1 LSLPPLAVS
10 GPAFVTPPAAPS
22 APLAALRR
30 LEWRVRHAVET
41 SLGGGYRSAFRG
53 RGMEF
58 DQVVKYAY
66 GDDVRDIDWNVTAR
80 LGEPYRKK
88 YVEER
93 EVTVVLV
100 FEDSPSLGFG
110 SGATTRREALL
121 ELAGLLLLLGSVN
134 RDRVGLAHL
143 RPDGARLVPPVHG
156 RGPIHHL
163 ASQLFASAPPP
174 LDTVSSTS
182 SSNLNLSALS
192 ALAPRHS
199 IVVWLSDHPA
209 RPVPEGWTALQ
220 RRCTVLGLRIDD
232 PWDRAL
238 PETGA
243 PLVAYDPAAGRL
255 VTLAAGHAER
265 AAHARWRAARDASL
279 ATWFPDPFSRH
290 TVGTDENRLDSLVR
304 FFRRRESAR
313 R

>member
-1 LSLPPLAVS
+1 LPESAVI
-10 GPAFVTPPAAPS
+10 PATV

-93 EVTVVLV
+93 EVTVLLV
-100 FEDSPSLGFG
+100 FEDTPSLQFG
-110 SGATTRREALL
+110 STNTTRREALL
-121 ELAGLLLLLGSVN
+121 ELAGLLLLLAGIN
-134 RDRVGLAHL
+134 RDRIGLAHL
-143 RPDGARLVPPVHG
+143 RPEGPVFSPPVHG

-163 ASQLFASAPPP
+163 AARLFSAEPPP
-174 LDTVSSTS
+174 LASPPQVSGFS
-182 SSNLNLSALS
+182 LSALS

-199 IVVWLSDHPA
+199 IVVWLSDHST
-209 RPVPEGWTALQ
+209 RPVPEGWSALQ
-220 RRCTVLGLRIDD
+220 RRCTLLGLRIDD
-232 PWDRAL
+232 PWDRAY
-238 PETGA
+238 PETER
-243 PLVAYDPAAGRL
+243 PLAALDPLSGRL
-255 VTLAAGHAER
+255 VTLGRGHAER
-265 AAHARWRAARDASL
+265 AAHARWREARDASF
-279 ATWFPDPFSRH
+279 ATWFPDPFSRQI
-290 TVGTDENRLDSLVR
+290 VATDESRLEALVR

-313 R
+313 